1 MLLLSLIIEENKA
14 NLNADVLETLLS
26 KMANGNK
33 EAFKEFYELTNAGV
47 YAFSLSILKSVPD
60 AEDITQTAY
69 LNLFRNARK
78 YKSEGKPMAWI
89 LTMVKN
95 LCYDKIRK
103 DSRTEPLSDIE
114 DGKTSL
120 TTYSTIDN
128 KLLAEACLN
137 ILPDEER
144 NILILHI
151 VSGLKHREISE
162 LLQMPTG
169 TVTSK
174 YTRAL
179 DKIRNHIEGGV
190 DFD

>member
-1 MLLLSLIIEENKA
+1 VFSLGLMIQENQE
-14 NLNADVLETLLS
+14 NLNADILETLLS
-26 KMANGNK
+26 KMAKGNK
-33 EAFKEFYELTNAGV
+33 EAFKEFYRLTNASV
-47 YAFSLSILKSVPD
+47 YAFSLSILKSIPD
-60 AEDITQTAY
+60 AEDITQTIY
-69 LNLFRNARK
+69 LNLFRNVGK
-78 YKSEGKPMAWI
+78 YKSKGKPMAWI

-103 DSRTEPLSDIE
+103 DSHTEPLHDFK
-114 DGKTSL
+114 DYKTNI

-162 LLQMPTG
+162 LLQTPIG
-169 TVTSK
+169 TITSK
-174 YTRAL
+174 YNRAL
-179 DKIRNHIEGGV
+179 DKIKKHIQGGV

>member
-1 MLLLSLIIEENKA
+1 MLTLSLMIQENQV
-14 NLNADVLETLLS
+14 NLNADILEILLS

-33 EAFKEFYELTNAGV
+33 EAFKEFYQLTNTSV
-47 YAFSLSILKSVPD
+47 YTFSLSILKNIPD
-60 AEDITQTAY
+60 AEDITQTIY
-69 LNLFRNARK
+69 LNLFGSVGK
-78 YKSEGKPMAWI
+78 YKAKGKPMAWI

-103 DSRTEPLSDIE
+103 DSHTEPLHDFQDFKINI
-114 DGKTSL
+114 
-120 TTYSTIDN
+120 TTYRTIDN

-151 VSGLKHREISE
+151 VSGLKYREISE
-162 LLQMPTG
+162 LLQIPIG

-174 YTRAL
+174 YIRAL
-179 DKIRNHIEGGV
+179 DKIKKQIQGGV
-190 DFD
+190 DYD

>member
-1 MLLLSLIIEENKA
+1 MLSLSLMIQENQV
-14 NLNADVLETLLS
+14 NLNPDILETLLS

-33 EAFKEFYELTNAGV
+33 AAFKEFYKLTNTSV
-47 YAFSLSILKSVPD
+47 YAFSLSILKSIPD
-60 AEDITQTAY
+60 AEDITQTIY
-69 LNLFRNARK
+69 LNLFSNVGK
-78 YKSEGKPMAWI
+78 YKSKGKPMAWI

-103 DSRTEPLSDIE
+103 DSHTEPLHDFK
-114 DGKTSL
+114 DYKTNI

-151 VSGLKHREISE
+151 VSGLKHREIAE
-162 LLQMPTG
+162 LLKTPIG
-169 TVTSK
+169 TITSK
-174 YTRAL
+174 YNRAL
-179 DKIRNHIEGGV
+179 DKIKKHIEGGAR
-190 DFD
+190 FD